1 MQKNNMEEQILL
13 VAKELFMQFGYEGVS
28 TTQVAKAVGCNQA
41 LVHYYYRTKQN
52 LFKII
57 CQQEIQK
64 MLKILADIPQ
74 EDISF
79 ENFIEK
85 IIEAQIG
92 FLKNNPDAPFFI
104 IGELRHNSEV
114 LKMMKELF
122 SEFGKEIVG
131 KIRMFVQMKQSKG
144 ELNDVSVEDLLID
157 IVSLDVMSF
166 VGQVLFTQIL
176 EMDSQT
182 QEAFLERRK
191 THIKKLILSS
201 IKS

>member
-13 VAKELFMQFGYEGVS
+13 VAKELFMQNGYEGVS

-64 MLKILADIPQ
+64 MLKILVDIPQ
-74 EDISF
+74 EDISL

-92 FLKNNPDAPFFI
+92 FWKNNPDAPFFI

-114 LKMMKELF
+114 LKMMRELF
-122 SEFGKEIVG
+122 SEFGKETVG

-144 ELNDVSVEDLLID
+144 ELNDISIEDLLID

-191 THIKKLILSS
+191 IHIKKLILSS

>member
-79 ENFIEK
+79 EDFIEN

-122 SEFGKEIVG
+122 SEFGKEILR
-131 KIRMFVQMKQSKG
+131 KIRMFVEMKQKKG

-157 IVSLDVMSF
+157 IVSLNVMSF
-166 VGQVLFTQIL
+166 VGQILFTQIL
-176 EMDSQT
+176 EMDFQT

-191 THIKKLILSS
+191 THIKKLILSN

>member
-13 VAKELFMQFGYEGVS
+13 VAKELFMQYGYEGVS

-41 LVHYYYRTKQN
+41 LLHYYYRTKQN

-64 MLKILADIPQ
+64 MLKILVDIPQ

-79 ENFIEK
+79 EDFIEK

-114 LKMMKELF
+114 LKMMRELF

-131 KIRMFVQMKQSKG
+131 KIRLFVQMKQSKG

-182 QEAFLERRK
+182 QEVFLERRK

>member
-13 VAKELFMQFGYEGVS
+13 VAKELFMQNGYEGVS

-64 MLKILADIPQ
+64 MLKILVDIPQ
-74 EDISF
+74 EDISL

-92 FLKNNPDAPFFI
+92 FWKNNPDAPFFI

-114 LKMMKELF
+114 LKMMRELF

-144 ELNDVSVEDLLID
+144 ELNDISIEDLLID

-191 THIKKLILSS
+191 IHIKKLILSS

>member
-79 ENFIEK
+79 EDFIEK

-131 KIRMFVQMKQSKG
+131 KIRLFVQMKQSKG

>member
-13 VAKELFMQFGYEGVS
+13 VAKELFMQYGYEGVS

-114 LKMMKELF
+114 LKMMRELF

-131 KIRMFVQMKQSKG
+131 KIRLFVEMKQSKG

-182 QEAFLERRK
+182 QEVFLERRK
-191 THIKKLILSS
+191 SHIKKLILSS

>member
-13 VAKELFMQFGYEGVS
+13 VAKELFMQNGYEGVS

-114 LKMMKELF
+114 LKMMRELF

-157 IVSLDVMSF
+157 IVSLDMMSF

>member
-79 ENFIEK
+79 EDFIEK

-114 LKMMKELF
+114 LKMMRELF

-131 KIRMFVQMKQSKG
+131 KIRLFVQMKQSKG
-144 ELNDVSVEDLLID
+144 ELNDVSIEDLLID

-191 THIKKLILSS
+191 IHIKKLILSN

>member
-13 VAKELFMQFGYEGVS
+13 VAKELFMQYGYEGVS

-79 ENFIEK
+79 EDFIEK
-85 IIEAQIG
+85 IIDAQIG

-114 LKMMKELF
+114 LKMMRELF
-122 SEFGKEIVG
+122 SEFGKEILS
-131 KIRMFVQMKQSKG
+131 KIRMFVEMKQSKG

>member
-79 ENFIEK
+79 EDFIEK

-114 LKMMKELF
+114 LKMMRELF
-122 SEFGKEIVG
+122 SEFGKEIIG
-131 KIRMFVQMKQSKG
+131 KIRLFVQMKQSKG
-144 ELNDVSVEDLLID
+144 ELKDISIEDLLID

>member
-1 MQKNNMEEQILL
+1 MQESNMEQQILF
-13 VAKELFMQFGYEGVS
+13 VARELFMQFGYEGVS

-79 ENFIEK
+79 EDFIEK

-114 LKMMKELF
+114 LKMMRELF

-131 KIRMFVQMKQSKG
+131 KIRLFVQMKQSKG

-182 QEAFLERRK
+182 QEVFLERRK

>member
-13 VAKELFMQFGYEGVS
+13 VAKELFMQNGYEGVS

-64 MLKILADIPQ
+64 MLKILVDIPQ

-79 ENFIEK
+79 EDFIEN

-114 LKMMKELF
+114 LKMMRELF

-131 KIRMFVQMKQSKG
+131 KIRMFVEMKQSKG

>member
-13 VAKELFMQFGYEGVS
+13 VAKELFMQYGYEGVS

-64 MLKILADIPQ
+64 MLKILVDIPQ

-79 ENFIEK
+79 EDFIEN

-114 LKMMKELF
+114 LKMMRELF

-131 KIRMFVQMKQSKG
+131 KIRMFVEMKQSKG

-157 IVSLDVMSF
+157 IASLDVMSF

-201 IKS
+201 IKL

>member
-13 VAKELFMQFGYEGVS
+13 VAKELFMQYGYEGVS

-131 KIRMFVQMKQSKG
+131 KIRMFVEMKQSKG
-144 ELNDVSVEDLLID
+144 ELNDVSIEDLLID
-157 IVSLDVMSF
+157 IASLDVMSF

-201 IKS
+201 IKA

>member
-1 MQKNNMEEQILL
+1 MEEQILL
-13 VAKELFMQFGYEGVS
+13 VAKELFMQNGYEGVS

-114 LKMMKELF
+114 LKMMRELF
-122 SEFGKEIVG
+122 SEFDKEIVG

-144 ELNDVSVEDLLID
+144 ELKDISIEDLLID

-191 THIKKLILSS
+191 THIKKLILSN

>member
-13 VAKELFMQFGYEGVS
+13 VAKELFMQNGYEGVS

-114 LKMMKELF
+114 LKMMRELF

-131 KIRMFVQMKQSKG
+131 KIRMFVEMKQSKG

-157 IVSLDVMSF
+157 IASLDVMSF

-201 IKS
+201 IKA

>member
-64 MLKILADIPQ
+64 MLKILVDIPQ

-79 ENFIEK
+79 EDFIEN

-114 LKMMKELF
+114 LKMMRELF

-131 KIRMFVQMKQSKG
+131 KIRMFVEMKQSKG

-157 IVSLDVMSF
+157 IASLDVMSF

>member
-13 VAKELFMQFGYEGVS
+13 VAKELFMQYGYEGVS

-79 ENFIEK
+79 EDFIEK

-114 LKMMKELF
+114 LKMMRELF

-144 ELNDVSVEDLLID
+144 ELNDISIEDLLID

-182 QEAFLERRK
+182 QEDFLERRK
-191 THIKKLILSS
+191 THIKKLILSN

>member
-79 ENFIEK
+79 EDFIEN

-131 KIRMFVQMKQSKG
+131 KIRMFVEMKQSKG

-191 THIKKLILSS
+191 IHIKKLILSS
-201 IKS
+201 IKL

>member
-13 VAKELFMQFGYEGVS
+13 VAKELFMQYGYEGVS

-79 ENFIEK
+79 EDFIEK

-114 LKMMKELF
+114 LKMMRELF

-131 KIRMFVQMKQSKG
+131 KIRLFVQMKQSKG

-182 QEAFLERRK
+182 QEVFLERRK

>member
-13 VAKELFMQFGYEGVS
+13 VAKELFMQNGYEGVS

-79 ENFIEK
+79 EDFIEK

-92 FLKNNPDAPFFI
+92 FMKNNPDAPFFI

-114 LKMMKELF
+114 LKMMRELF

-131 KIRMFVQMKQSKG
+131 KIRMFVEMKQSKG

-157 IVSLDVMSF
+157 IASLDVMSF

-201 IKS
+201 IKL

>member
-13 VAKELFMQFGYEGVS
+13 VAKELFMQYGYEGVS

-79 ENFIEK
+79 EDFIEK

-114 LKMMKELF
+114 LKMMRELF

-131 KIRMFVQMKQSKG
+131 KIRLFVQMKQSKG

-191 THIKKLILSS
+191 THIKKLILSN

>member
-13 VAKELFMQFGYEGVS
+13 VAKELFMQYGYEGVS

-79 ENFIEK
+79 EDFIEK

-114 LKMMKELF
+114 LKMMRELF

-131 KIRMFVQMKQSKG
+131 KIRLFVQMKQSKG

-191 THIKKLILSS
+191 IHIKKLILSN

>member
-13 VAKELFMQFGYEGVS
+13 VAKELFMQYGYEGVS

-114 LKMMKELF
+114 LKMMRELF

-131 KIRMFVQMKQSKG
+131 KIRLFVQMKQSKG
-144 ELNDVSVEDLLID
+144 ELKDISIEDLLID

-182 QEAFLERRK
+182 QEDFLERRK
-191 THIKKLILSS
+191 THIKKLILSN

>member
-13 VAKELFMQFGYEGVS
+13 VAKELFMQYGYEGVS

-79 ENFIEK
+79 EDFIEK

-131 KIRMFVQMKQSKG
+131 KIRLFVQMKQSKG

-191 THIKKLILSS
+191 THIKKLILSN

>member
-79 ENFIEK
+79 EDFIEK

-114 LKMMKELF
+114 LKMMRELF

-131 KIRMFVQMKQSKG
+131 KIRLFVQMKQSKG
-144 ELNDVSVEDLLID
+144 ELKDISIEDLLID

-182 QEAFLERRK
+182 QEDFLERRK
-191 THIKKLILSS
+191 THIKKLILSN

>member
-79 ENFIEK
+79 EDFIEK

-92 FLKNNPDAPFFI
+92 FLKSNPDAPFFI

-114 LKMMKELF
+114 LKMMRELF

-131 KIRMFVQMKQSKG
+131 KIRLFVQMKQSKG
-144 ELNDVSVEDLLID
+144 ELKDISIEDLLID

-182 QEAFLERRK
+182 QEDFLERRK
-191 THIKKLILSS
+191 THIKKLILSN

>member
-13 VAKELFMQFGYEGVS
+13 VAKELFMQNGYEGVS

-79 ENFIEK
+79 ENFIER

-114 LKMMKELF
+114 LKMMRELF

>member
-79 ENFIEK
+79 EDFIEK

-114 LKMMKELF
+114 LKMMRELF
-122 SEFGKEIVG
+122 SEFGKEILS
-131 KIRMFVQMKQSKG
+131 KIRMFVEMKQRKG

-191 THIKKLILSS
+191 THIKKLILSN

>member
-114 LKMMKELF
+114 LKMMRELF

-131 KIRMFVQMKQSKG
+131 KIRLFVQMKQSKG

-191 THIKKLILSS
+191 IHIKKLILSS

>member
-13 VAKELFMQFGYEGVS
+13 VAKELFMQYGYEGVS
-28 TTQVAKAVGCNQA
+28 TTQVAKAVVCNQA

-114 LKMMKELF
+114 LKMMRELF

-144 ELNDVSVEDLLID
+144 ELKDISIEDLLID

-182 QEAFLERRK
+182 QEVFLERRK

>member
-13 VAKELFMQFGYEGVS
+13 GAKELFMQNGYEGVS

-131 KIRMFVQMKQSKG
+131 KIRLFVQMKQSKG

-191 THIKKLILSS
+191 THIKKLILSN

>member
-13 VAKELFMQFGYEGVS
+13 VAKELFMQNGYEGVS

-114 LKMMKELF
+114 LKMMRELF
-122 SEFGKEIVG
+122 SEFGKEIIG
-131 KIRMFVQMKQSKG
+131 KIRLFVQMKQSKG
-144 ELNDVSVEDLLID
+144 ELNDVSIEDLLID

-191 THIKKLILSS
+191 IHIKKLILSS

>member
-13 VAKELFMQFGYEGVS
+13 VAKELFMQNGYEGVS

-114 LKMMKELF
+114 LKMMRELF

-144 ELNDVSVEDLLID
+144 ELKDISIEDLLID

>member
-13 VAKELFMQFGYEGVS
+13 VAKELFMQYGYEGVS

-79 ENFIEK
+79 EDFIEK

-114 LKMMKELF
+114 LKMMRELF

-131 KIRMFVQMKQSKG
+131 KIRLFVQMKQSKG

-157 IVSLDVMSF
+157 IMSLDVMSF

-182 QEAFLERRK
+182 QEVFLERRK

>member
-13 VAKELFMQFGYEGVS
+13 VAKELFMQNGYEGVS

-144 ELNDVSVEDLLID
+144 ELKDISIEDLLID

-191 THIKKLILSS
+191 THIKKLILSN

>member
-1 MQKNNMEEQILL
+1 
-13 VAKELFMQFGYEGVS
+13 
-28 TTQVAKAVGCNQA
+28 
-41 LVHYYYRTKQN
+41 
-52 LFKII
+52 
-57 CQQEIQK
+57 
-64 MLKILADIPQ
+64 
-74 EDISF
+74 
-79 ENFIEK
+79 
-85 IIEAQIG
+85 
-92 FLKNNPDAPFFI
+92 
-104 IGELRHNSEV
+104 
-114 LKMMKELF
+114 MMKELF

-191 THIKKLILSS
+191 IHIKKLILSN

>member
-13 VAKELFMQFGYEGVS
+13 VAKELFMQNGYEGVS

-64 MLKILADIPQ
+64 MLKILVDIPQ

-114 LKMMKELF
+114 LKMMRELF

-131 KIRMFVQMKQSKG
+131 KIRMFVEMKQSKG

-157 IVSLDVMSF
+157 IASLDVMSF

>member
-1 MQKNNMEEQILL
+1 MEEQILL

-79 ENFIEK
+79 EDFIEK

-131 KIRMFVQMKQSKG
+131 KIRLFVQMKQSKG